1 MGAAAVDFWTVEA
14 VFVVVVVT
22 VDAGLIAKLDAVVVL
37 TVDADE
43 VVDSATVVELL
54 AELEV
59 EEALLAVL
67 EVDETA
73 ATFAFATATDAA
85 ALLEEATAM
94 LLEAVADDT
103 NTDAEVAKCQV
114 ESKLGAPQICDE
126 LPLQVIAQAVEATLP
141 ALNAFPQKHSPEY
154 SVPARV

>member
-1 MGAAAVDFWTVEA
+1 VGAAAVDFWTVEA

-73 ATFAFATATDAA
+73 ATFAFATATDGSTARRSHRNAA
-85 ALLEEATAM
+85 RS
-94 LLEAVADDT
+94 
-103 NTDAEVAKCQV
+103 CGRRHQHR
-114 ESKLGAPQICDE
+114 C
-126 LPLQVIAQAVEATLP
+126 
-141 ALNAFPQKHSPEY
+141 
-154 SVPARV
+154 